1 MAERFHIFT
10 LNNPWD
16 SVKYVC
22 FDYDQFLHFGALCFI
37 LLLPAHGSLLQLIS
51 YRKDLM
57 HLWYIPFSYYLDG
70 QWFKWGASC
79 HCFLQATAALLRNHN
94 NRDNDNEIRVSQIPC
109 QPCVNR
115 DVDQENYISSAL
127 YCRDT
132 HCLNQIRMRPGPFF
146 KLCEMLERR
155 ALFINTMHMSVR
167 EQDLMFLHL
176 LGHNMWFRAI
186 GGRFFRSTWT
196 VHSYFHIV
204 LGAI

>member
-1 MAERFHIFT
+1 MAND
-10 LNNPWD
+10 LNEEEAVVIGATA
-16 SVKYVC
+16 S
-22 FDYDQFLHFGALCFI
+22 FLG
-37 LLLPAHGSLLQLIS
+37 
-51 YRKDLM
+51 
-57 HLWYIPFSYYLDG
+57 
-70 QWFKWGASC
+70 
-79 HCFLQATAALLRNHN
+79 ATAALLRNHN

-196 VHSYFHIV
+196 IHNYFHV
-204 LGAI
+204 ALGAIIKLYPDFMHPPRSSTPSKILNHSRFYPWFEDCIGALDGTHVRLSLIHIWRCRRRG